1 MSLLSLLPLSWLQLV
16 FFLFS
21 ILPNGAVKTSCAG
34 FSVDVRSIDLL
45 PEEFKV
51 LSWNTWGLP
60 VALPGHDHERRFPLI
75 ADSLHAYAA
84 DIVCLQET
92 FHPDLRNQL
101 IEKLGKEYFG
111 YQDYRCSTAI
121 IPFVNKDCYGG
132 LMTLSRYPIIS
143 EYFFKYPVTEATSV
157 IERIGAK
164 GFLFSVIQAGPLTLH
179 VINTHLYAGYDAFAE
194 ARRME
199 QIIFMDSLLRT
210 LPEYGLHPTLLAGDL
225 NAQHPDMACSQVY
238 DYVASCME
246 FTDTKRHISRM
257 DLTSD
262 AGVNAYISK
271 KEIPSKLDYVFYKPA
286 ANGAVTVKHT
296 GRCFDRGRPVSDHF
310 GWHAMLAV
318 KSRFSGAIPALAMR

>member
-1 MSLLSLLPLSWLQLV
+1 MSLLSLLPLSWFQLV

-21 ILPNGAVKTSCAG
+21 ILPHGAVKTSSAG
-34 FSVDVRSIDLL
+34 FRYAGRSTDVLPEDVR
-45 PEEFKV
+45 V
-51 LSWNTWGLP
+51 LSYNTWGLP

-75 ADSLHAYAA
+75 ADSLLTFDA

-92 FHPDLRNQL
+92 FHPELRNQL

-143 EYFFKYPVTEATSV
+143 EYFFKYPVTEATSM

-164 GFLFSVIQAGPLTLH
+164 GFLFSVIQAGPMTIN

-199 QIIFMDSLLRT
+199 QITFMDSVLQT
-210 LPEYGLHPTLLAGDL
+210 LPEYGLYPAVFAGDL

-238 DYVASCME
+238 DYVAYNME
-246 FTDTKRHISRM
+246 FTDTKQHISRS

-286 ANGAVTVKHT
+286 EHGAIIVKHT
-296 GRCFDRGRPVSDHF
+296 GRCFHTGRPVSDHF
-310 GWHAMLAV
+310 GWSATLAV
-318 KSRFSGAIPALAMR
+318 QTRVSGAIPALAMR